1 MVLDR
6 IAQIALIFFGALLL
20 VLLVLGMAV
29 SCREMGAGQI
39 DDPTP
44 TDTFP
49 GLTPDDPF
57 GNPTSTPTP
66 LSGEFVTATIPAV
79 PTPAITPGAEATAD
93 PAAPPDAVSS
103 PTLAPLPTDDL
114 NIPGATIDPNAPA
127 ATTDPNAPADT
138 SPAAA
143 TPTPG
148 AGSGGIPPGTTVRHA
163 VSRGEWLLQIA
174 RCYGVAYSALRN
186 ANPIPNPDY
195 IIPGQIITVPNAGSQ
210 GAITGPPCVVAYS
223 VVAGDTWESL
233 AQRHGTT
240 TAILQRANP
249 GPLIIGRSIWVPRV
263 P

>member
-39 DDPTP
+39 DDPPP

-49 GLTPDDPF
+49 GLTPDDIF
-57 GNPTSTPTP
+57 GSSTSTPTP
-66 LSGEFVTATIPAV
+66 GFGTFVTATIPAV
-79 PTPAITPGAEATAD
+79 PTPAITPGAAATAD
-93 PAAPPDAVSS
+93 PAVPPDASS
-103 PTLAPLPTDDL
+103 PTLAPLPTVDL
-114 NIPGATIDPNAPA
+114 NVPGATIDA
-127 ATTDPNAPADT
+127 NAPADT
-138 SPAAA
+138 AVSTA

-148 AGSGGIPPGTTVRHA
+148 AGSGGIPPGTTIRHA

-174 RCYGVAYSALRN
+174 RCYGVPYLALRN
-186 ANPIPNPDY
+186 ANAIPNPDY
-195 IIPGQIITVPNAGSQ
+195 IIPGQIITVPSAGSQ
-210 GAITGPPCVVAYS
+210 GAITGPACVVAYT